1 MPADSLEIH
10 VKTAGHVRGFR
21 AGAAVRPTAAP
32 HDRQPNISY
41 IIPCSSMASDS
52 SRRSGHVRTKRTH
65 HSLEH
70 AVLALAALAGLP
82 AALALIYLTWGQ
94 PFSFEVRWTI
104 AAIIL
109 VIWLGSAG
117 MAFQMVTHA
126 LYLQANLLGAL
137 REGDYSIRGTGARPG
152 SAVDL
157 VMHEINALGD
167 TLQRQRTEAV
177 ESTALLQSVMGAI
190 DVAVFA
196 FDMDEKLV
204 LANPAAQRLLGKQS
218 VEMLGRHA
226 RDLRLERYL
235 EGATPRLLDRPF
247 GPESG
252 RLELRRSTFRRDGKP
267 HQLLVFADLT
277 RSLREQEQ
285 QAWQRIV
292 RVLSHEINNSLT
304 PIKSIAHSIKRM
316 ISRVPDVPRAAEI
329 QEGLNLIETR
339 SGALGRFLRAYAQ
352 LARLPKP
359 QQRPVQIASL
369 AHRIAELENR
379 LPVRVRSAE
388 DVEITADPD
397 QLEQLL
403 INIVR
408 NAVDA
413 TLETSGSVWIDWE
426 KDDGALQITI
436 EDEGPGLPDTSNL
449 FVPFFTTKPTG
460 SGIGLALSR
469 QIAEAHGGTLALE
482 NRPEARGCRAI
493 LRLPL

>member
-1 MPADSLEIH
+1 
-10 VKTAGHVRGFR
+10 
-21 AGAAVRPTAAP
+21 
-32 HDRQPNISY
+32 
-41 IIPCSSMASDS
+41 MASGN
-52 SRRSGHVRTKRTH
+52 SRSARGPVRVHTYR
-65 HSLEH
+65 SLEH
-70 AVLALAALAGLP
+70 MVFLLAVAAGLP
-82 AALALIYLTWGQ
+82 AALALVYLTWGQ
-94 PFSFEVRWTI
+94 TYSFEVRWTI
-104 AAIIL
+104 ITVVVAVWVGCAAL
-109 VIWLGSAG
+109 
-117 MAFQMVTHA
+117 AFQMVTRA
-126 LYLQANLLGAL
+126 LFLQANLLGAL
-137 REGDYSIRGTGARPG
+137 REGDYSIRGASARPG
-152 SAVDL
+152 SSVDL

-204 LANPAAQRLLGKQS
+204 LANPAAERLLGRHS
-218 VEMLGRHA
+218 VEVLGRHA
-226 RDLRLERYL
+226 RELRLDKCL
-235 EGATPRLLDRPF
+235 EGTTPRLLDRPF

-267 HQLLVFADLT
+267 HHLLVFADLT
-277 RSLREQEQ
+277 RSLREEEQ

-316 ISRVPDVPRAAEI
+316 ISRAPDLPRAAEI
-329 QEGLNLIETR
+329 QDGLNLIETR
-339 SGALGRFLRAYAQ
+339 SGSLGRFLRAYAQ

-359 QQRPVQIASL
+359 QQRAVQIAAL
-369 AHRIAELENR
+369 AHRIVELENR
-379 LPVRVRSAE
+379 LPVTVHASE
-388 DVEITADPD
+388 DVEISADPD

-403 INIVR
+403 INLVR

-413 TLETSGSVWIDWE
+413 TLETSGRVWIDWQ

-449 FVPFFTTKPTG
+449 FVPFFTTKPSG

-482 NRPEARGCRAI
+482 NRVESRGCRAT
-493 LRLPL
+493 LRLPM

>member
-1 MPADSLEIH
+1 MASGNRSVPPPGFRTRRLHPSLEQSILLL
-10 VKTAGHVRGFR
+10 T
-21 AGAAVRPTAAP
+21 
-32 HDRQPNISY
+32 
-41 IIPCSSMASDS
+41 
-52 SRRSGHVRTKRTH
+52 
-65 HSLEH
+65 L
-70 AVLALAALAGLP
+70 LAGLP
-82 AALALIYLTWGQ
+82 AALALLYFTWNQ
-94 PFSFEVRWTI
+94 QYSFEVRWTI
-104 AAIIL
+104 ATVVL
-109 VIWLGSAG
+109 VVWIGSA
-117 MAFQMVTHA
+117 AFAYQMVTRV
-126 LYLQANLLGAL
+126 LFLQANLLGAL

-196 FDMDEKLV
+196 LDMEGKLV
-204 LANPAAQRLLGKQS
+204 LVNPAAERLVGQPAAKLLG
-218 VEMLGRHA
+218 
-226 RDLRLERYL
+226 RDAQQLRLAAYL
-235 EGATPRLLDRPF
+235 TGDTPRLIDRPF

-267 HQLLVFADLT
+267 HQLLVFADLS
-277 RSLREQEQ
+277 RALREEEQ

-316 ISRVPDVPRAAEI
+316 LSRVPDLPRAAEI
-329 QEGLNLIETR
+329 QDGLNLIETR
-339 SGALGRFLRAYAQ
+339 SGSLGRFLRAYAQ

-359 QQRPVQIASL
+359 QQRNVQIAPL
-369 AHRIAELENR
+369 AQRIVELENR
-379 LPVRVRSAE
+379 LPVTIATSE
-388 DVEITADPD
+388 DVAINADPD

-403 INIVR
+403 INIIR

-413 TLETSGSVWIDWE
+413 TLETSGRVWIDWRAE
-426 KDDGALQITI
+426 DGALQITV

-449 FVPFFTTKPTG
+449 FVPFFTTKPAG

-469 QIAEAHGGTLALE
+469 QIAEAHGGTLVLE
-482 NRPEARGCRAI
+482 NRTEARGCRAV

>member
-1 MPADSLEIH
+1 MASGNKPGRAGELRTRHVHRSLEQSILLL
-10 VKTAGHVRGFR
+10 T
-21 AGAAVRPTAAP
+21 
-32 HDRQPNISY
+32 
-41 IIPCSSMASDS
+41 II
-52 SRRSGHVRTKRTH
+52 
-65 HSLEH
+65 
-70 AVLALAALAGLP
+70 AGLP
-82 AALALIYLTWGQ
+82 AGLALLYITWGQ
-94 PFSFEVRWTI
+94 QYSFEVRWTI
-104 AAIIL
+104 TSIVLAVWIGAAAL
-109 VIWLGSAG
+109 AY
-117 MAFQMVTHA
+117 QMVTRV
-126 LYLQANLLGAL
+126 LFLQANLLGAL
-137 REGDYSIRGTGARPG
+137 REGDYSIRGTGARQG

-167 TLQRQRTEAV
+167 TLQRQRTEAI

-196 FDMDEKLV
+196 FDMDSKLV
-204 LANPAAQRLLGKQS
+204 LVNPAAERLIGQPSAKLLGREAQQ
-218 VEMLGRHA
+218 
-226 RDLRLERYL
+226 LRLAAYL
-235 EGATPRLLDRPF
+235 TGETPRLIDRPF

-267 HQLLVFADLT
+267 HQLLVFADLS
-277 RSLREQEQ
+277 RALREEEQ

-316 ISRVPDVPRAAEI
+316 LSRVPDLPRAAEI
-329 QEGLNLIETR
+329 QDGLNLIETR
-339 SGALGRFLRAYAQ
+339 SGSLGRFLRAYAQ

-359 QQRPVQIASL
+359 QQRPIQIGQI

-379 LPVRVRSAE
+379 LPVAVATG
-388 DVEITADPD
+388 DDIEINADPD
-397 QLEQLL
+397 QIEQLL

-413 TLETSGSVWIDWE
+413 TLETSGRVAIDW
-426 KDDGALQITI
+426 KSVDGSLQLTV
-436 EDEGPGLPDTSNL
+436 EDEGSGLPDTSNL

-469 QIAEAHGGTLALE
+469 QIAEAHGGSLVLE
-482 NRPEARGCRAI
+482 NRTDARGCRAV

>member
-1 MPADSLEIH
+1 MAFVSNPSGRPARH
-10 VKTAGHVRGFR
+10 RGTYR
-21 AGAAVRPTAAP
+21 
-32 HDRQPNISY
+32 
-41 IIPCSSMASDS
+41 
-52 SRRSGHVRTKRTH
+52 
-65 HSLEH
+65 SLEH
-70 AVLALAALAGLP
+70 SVLVLSLIAGLP
-82 AALALIYLTWGQ
+82 AALALLYMTWGQ
-94 PFSFEVRWTI
+94 SYTFEVRWTI
-104 AAIIL
+104 TTVVLVVWIGAAAL
-109 VIWLGSAG
+109 
-117 MAFQMVTHA
+117 AFQTVTRA
-126 LYLQANLLGAL
+126 LYLQSNLLGAL
-137 REGDYSIRGTGARPG
+137 REGDYSIRGAGARPG

-157 VMHEINALGD
+157 VMNEINALGD

-177 ESTALLQSVMGAI
+177 ESTALLTSVMGAI
-190 DVAVFA
+190 DVGVFA

-204 LANPAAQRLLGKQS
+204 LVNPAAERLIGKPAATLLGW
-218 VEMLGRHA
+218 HA
-226 RDLRLERYL
+226 RELRLDRCL
-235 EGATPRLLDRPF
+235 EGETPRLLDRPF

-277 RSLREQEQ
+277 RSLREEEQ

-316 ISRVPDVPRAAEI
+316 VSRVPDLPRAAEI
-329 QEGLNLIETR
+329 QDGLNLIETR

-359 QQRPVQIASL
+359 QQRNVQIAPL
-369 AHRIAELENR
+369 AQRIAELENR
-379 LPVRVRSAE
+379 LPVAVRASE
-388 DVEITADPD
+388 DVEVSADPD

-413 TLETSGSVWIDWE
+413 TLETSGNVWIDWQ
-426 KDDGALQITI
+426 KADGALQLTV

-469 QIAEAHGGTLALE
+469 QIAEAHGGSLTLE
-482 NRPEARGCRAI
+482 NRVESRGCLAT
-493 LRLPL
+493 LRLPLQ